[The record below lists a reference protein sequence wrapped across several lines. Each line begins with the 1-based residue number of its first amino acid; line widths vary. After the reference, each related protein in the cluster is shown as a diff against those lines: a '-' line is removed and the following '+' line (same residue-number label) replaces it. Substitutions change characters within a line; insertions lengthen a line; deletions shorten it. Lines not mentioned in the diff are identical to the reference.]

1 MGQLAFV
8 FPGQGAQVLG
18 MGKDLSENFASSKG
32 IFDAATAALGYD
44 MAALCNEQGELL
56 NQTEYTQPAIL
67 TASIAA
73 LQPVLEAGIKAD
85 YVAGLSLGEYSA
97 LVAAGVL
104 DFSEA
109 VKTVRQR
116 GKWMQEAVPAGVGG
130 MTAVLGAERS
140 LVEATVASVEG
151 ICEVANYNCPG
162 QIVIAGEL
170 EALARGEE
178 ALKAA
183 GVRKMMRLNVSGPFH
198 TSMLKPASDQLG
210 GLLQTITVNS
220 PTIPYVTN
228 VTGQL
233 ASTEPNDIRELLT
246 KQVMQSVRW
255 EDSIVTLLEAGV
267 DTFVEIGPG
276 KVLSGFIK
284 KINKEVKVY
293 NIEDTATLKA
303 FVEAMQG

>member
-32 IFDAATAALGYD
+32 IFDAATASLGYD

-233 ASTEPNDIRELLT
+233 ASTEPDAIRELLT